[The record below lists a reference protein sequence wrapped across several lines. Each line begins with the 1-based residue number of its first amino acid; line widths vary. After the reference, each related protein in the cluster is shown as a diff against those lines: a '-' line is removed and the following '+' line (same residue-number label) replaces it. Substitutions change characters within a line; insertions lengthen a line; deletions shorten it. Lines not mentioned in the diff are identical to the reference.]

1 MVALHFSPWSS
12 TVRPCWHCASF
23 RGLVYAGSAAR
34 CARPNSAAVRSMP
47 ANGCSAFER
56 EVGSDDEPDHVPTC
70 EPLPGLPVRTGP
82 VITLTPT
89 TWAP

>member
-1 MVALHFSPWSS
+1 MHAAHFTPWSA
-12 TVRPCWHCASF
+12 TVRPCWHCTSF

-56 EVGSDDEPDHVPTC
+56 EVGADDEPDVMPAC
-70 EPLPGLPVRTGP
+70 EPLPGLPPLRGP
-82 VITLTPT
+82 VITIAPAP
-89 TWAP
+89 WAP

>member
-1 MVALHFSPWSS
+1 MPAVHFSPWSA

-34 CARPNSAAVRSMP
+34 CAAPNSAAVRSMP

-56 EVGSDDEPDHVPTC
+56 EVGADDEPDVVPAC
-70 EPLPGLPVRTGP
+70 EAAPGLPVRTGP
-82 VITLTPT
+82 VIPLTPAA
-89 TWAP
+89 WAP